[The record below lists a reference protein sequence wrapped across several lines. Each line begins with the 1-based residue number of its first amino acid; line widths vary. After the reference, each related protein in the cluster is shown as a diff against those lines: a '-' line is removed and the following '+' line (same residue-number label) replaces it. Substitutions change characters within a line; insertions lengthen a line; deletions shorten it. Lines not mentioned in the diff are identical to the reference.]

1 MDDLVIIKN
10 KIEVFKNILPGYT
23 NVSAAYK
30 TSKIIS
36 YSSGSTVQLATR
48 FQTRQELNEKG
59 VTGIMRNLEN
69 SHQKETEG
77 LGLKKRLFTKQLSN
91 SQKTSERYLK
101 RIPQR
106 MLQEI
111 IVLNS
116 CTEVRN

>member
-1 MDDLVIIKN
+1 
-10 KIEVFKNILPGYT
+10 
-23 NVSAAYK
+23 
-30 TSKIIS
+30 
-36 YSSGSTVQLATR
+36 
-48 FQTRQELNEKG
+48 
-59 VTGIMRNLEN
+59 MRNLEN

-101 RIPQR
+101 RMPQW

-116 CTEVRN
+116 CTEEIRHQKDFLWRVVTS